1 MLKKEE
7 MITLLKN
14 DVVPAHGCTEP
25 VSVALCAANAG
36 KMTENKICSRE
47 VEVNAG
53 IYKNGMSAG
62 IPGCDYVGLPYA
74 AALGAYLKNPEKGLE
89 LLEDITPEIL
99 EQMKELCGMAAVSVK
114 IKEHGQGLYV
124 KCKIKTEADM
134 ITSVI
139 RGTHT
144 NLVYLEKNGKIIYE
158 KNQENGQASDN
169 ALIEA
174 LKQMTI
180 AQIRQVADTASEE
193 ELHFLM
199 DGVEMNERLAAYS
212 EDKKVGV
219 GIADTLRSEKG
230 SEVLKNDLLTRI
242 MLKVSSAA
250 ESRLDGCPL
259 PTMSSSGA
267 GTKGLVVILPVSE
280 AADALEVSMEK
291 KVRAAIE
298 DALQIQNR
306 ETKIEEEMVARVN
319 VLKDISASMARDLGR
334 EATLA
339 ELAERMKMSEDEI
352 RDIMKLTMD
361 AMKVSGQAAEMA
373 QKEIDEQE

>member
-14 DVVPAHGCTEP
+14 DVVPALGCTEP
-25 VSVALCAANAG
+25 VCVALCAANAG
-36 KMTENKICSRE
+36 KMTENKIRSIE

-114 IKEHGQGLYV
+114 IKEQEQGLYV

-212 EDKKVGV
+212 EDFVGYELEYT
-219 GIADTLRSEKG
+219 ADYFRIGENIYTDPEYGLFFEDIFT
-230 SEVLKNDLLTRI
+230 VNDGGRF
-242 MLKVSSAA
+242 
-250 ESRLDGCPL
+250 L
-259 PTMSSSGA
+259 PHVCDFM
-267 GTKGLVVILPVSE
+267 
-280 AADALEVSMEK
+280 
-291 KVRAAIE
+291 
-298 DALQIQNR
+298 
-306 ETKIEEEMVARVN
+306 EEEGIDWHDDKYYGQRDGMELHLLVYIDFEETVFYETYDFIPVGTRFTLLNEDTMLVEFWGKTLLARRVA
-319 VLKDISASMARDLGR
+319 
-334 EATLA
+334 
-339 ELAERMKMSEDEI
+339 
-352 RDIMKLTMD
+352 
-361 AMKVSGQAAEMA
+361 
-373 QKEIDEQE
+373 